1 MDMEPCE
8 DGFIDLGVLAM
19 APPAAVATEEPSV
32 VLLVENRSVSTRP
45 AFDEDGFPMLDAF
58 ATESTPTVTYR
69 RFDASDLNENSSWMV
84 SRALTLASEMLAELD
99 VDVSDAGEEVSL
111 LDLLDESMGC
121 TASSVDVSA
130 TDSIVEG
137 SVTAAGGTDTEE
149 PAFTSLQP
157 APAVPPLP
165 SFEDILQ
172 AADAVEM
179 QYNFDA
185 ILDPSV
191 FFRRAEVGHSLPD
204 EAALPFSVE
213 FSRSLLEGARAA
225 LDSL

>member
-1 MDMEPCE
+1 MDAC
-8 DGFIDLGVLAM
+8 DDDFIDLGVLAM
-19 APPAAVATEEPSV
+19 APPAAVVIEESSA
-32 VLLVENRSVSTRP
+32 VLLDENRSVPMRP
-45 AFDEDGFPMLDAF
+45 AFDEDGFPIVDAF

-69 RFDASDLNENSSWMV
+69 RLDASDLNENSSWMV
-84 SRALTLASEMLAELD
+84 SRALALASEMLAELD

-121 TASSVDVSA
+121 SASSVDVSA
-130 TDSIVEG
+130 TDSVVES
-137 SVTAAGGTDTEE
+137 SVTAAGGTSTEE

-157 APAVPPLP
+157 APAAPPLP

-172 AADAVEM
+172 AADAVDV

-185 ILDPSV
+185 ILDPSM
-191 FFRRAEVGHSLPD
+191 FFRRAEAADGLPD
-204 EAALPFSVE
+204 ETALPFSVE
-213 FSRSLLEGARAA
+213 FSRALLEGARAA